1 MDEAAKRGLSNLL
14 DTPSALAVWDRKE
27 TVALFEGLGVLSAE
41 EIAAR
46 TEVELENYVMKLQ
59 IEARVLGDMVTN
71 QVLPAVMDYQGD
83 LLANIQGFMDVYGDA
98 KSEGMTRAQRGIL
111 EELSAGLSAT
121 YEAMEALRAERA
133 KVNDIEGLHE
143 KASAYAGGVKPLMDE
158 VRVQVDQLEKL
169 TEDGRWPFPKLREL
183 LFTR

>member
-1 MDEAAKRGLSNLL
+1 
-14 DTPSALAVWDRKE
+14 
-27 TVALFEGLGVLSAE
+27 
-41 EIAAR
+41 
-46 TEVELENYVMKLQ
+46 MKLQ

-83 LLANIQGFMDVYGDA
+83 LLANIQGFMDVYGDKKA
-98 KSEGMTRAQRGIL
+98 EGMTRAQHGIL

-121 YEAMEALRAERA
+121 YGALESLRKERS
-133 KVNDIEGLHE
+133 KVNDMDSLHD
-143 KASAYAGGVKPLMDE
+143 KAKAYAMTVKPLMDD
-158 VRVQVDQLEKL
+158 VRVQVDQLEKM